1 MILLLL
7 RNTWYFVSVSVYY
20 LQFFFFVYYEKK
32 IKLFREYITTLFNI
46 FTLRRFNEALEI
58 NHAYSFYESNMS
70 LTMQISEIY
79 A

>member
-1 MILLLL
+1 MVFRVSISILSSIL
-7 RNTWYFVSVSVYY
+7 
-20 LQFFFFVYYEKK
+20 FFVYYEKK

-46 FTLRRFNEALEI
+46 FTLQRFNEALEI

>member
-1 MILLLL
+1 MVFRVSISILSSIL
-7 RNTWYFVSVSVYY
+7 
-20 LQFFFFVYYEKK
+20 FFVYYEKK

-58 NHAYSFYESNMS
+58 NHAYSFYESNTS